1 VTAADPM
8 HERQSS
14 LRLGIG
20 LALLAPALV
29 ILTVVFL
36 YPVALILLRSVTVP
50 ELGFQN
56 YVSLWSVPANVLIL
70 RKTFA
75 VALWTTLICLVIAYP
90 FAYYISHLPQQKAR
104 LLLFL
109 SLAPLFTA
117 ILARLYAWTV
127 ILGRHGVINETLLSL
142 GLIDRPLSLLFTP
155 LAVTIGMVH
164 VLLPYMILV
173 LYSVMVKIDG
183 SMLEASRTLGA
194 GGFQTFRRVFLPLSM
209 RGVYAGSLLVFI
221 VALGFFITPAVLA
234 GGDHLTVAVYIEQQI
249 STLRWGTAS
258 AMATILLVTS
268 IAIFL
273 VFDHLFGTKTLLTGG
288 TRK

>member
-1 VTAADPM
+1 VTSADPGL
-8 HERQSS
+8 ERQAP
-14 LRLGIG
+14 LHLALG
-20 LALLAPALV
+20 LALLAPALL
-29 ILTVVFL
+29 ILTLVFL
-36 YPVALILLRSVTVP
+36 YPVLLVLLRSVTVP

-56 YVSLWSVPANVLIL
+56 YVSLWSVPANVLII
-70 RKTFA
+70 RKTFS
-75 VALWTTLICLVIAYP
+75 VALWTTLACLVIAYP
-90 FAYYISHLPQQKAR
+90 FAYYVSQLPKKTAR

-127 ILGRHGVINETLLSL
+127 ILGRRGVINETLMGL
-142 GLIDRPLSLLFTP
+142 GLIEKPLDLLFTP
-155 LAVTIGMVH
+155 FAVTVGMVH

-183 SMLEASRTLGA
+183 AMLEASRTLGA

-258 AMATILLVTS
+258 AMATILLVAS